1 MPYGFILIEDIFLVA
16 RECAV
21 EGGCSPTGTAHS
33 LGVQFYYLSFYF
45 MINNSSLAKWD
56 RLNSKQLDNQFQND
70 IIKGLNCSPFEAR
83 AILDSVHKVYSDFFD
98 LSPTLSPGQIQFV
111 VTAVENGPSKSLKD
125 AEMVNVT
132 LTLDAG
138 NEDIEVKKENGVV
151 GLRQHRLQRIC
162 QEALVQGGVLTI
174 EDIANRIFNCGE
186 RTLVRDI
193 KALKQQGIVLPLRST
208 IKDMGRTLS
217 HRVLIVEKWLQGME
231 YLHIAKSTNHSPS
244 AVSNYVRR
252 FKQVVTLATE
262 NYDVHSIAFMA
273 HISRPLAEEYI
284 KLWHHAEII
293 QHRRDELLETLKK

>member
-1 MPYGFILIEDIFLVA
+1 VPYGFILIEDIFVVF

-21 EGGCSPTGTAHS
+21 EGGRSPTGTAHS
-33 LGVQFYYLSFYF
+33 LKVQFYYLSFYV

-56 RLNSKQLDNQFQND
+56 RLNSKQLDSQFQND
-70 IIKGLNCSPFEAR
+70 IIQGLNCSPFEAR
-83 AILDSVHKVYSDFFD
+83 AILDSVHKVYSDYFN
-98 LSPTLSPGQIQFV
+98 LMPTLNPGQIQFV
-111 VTAVENGPSKSLKD
+111 ITGVENGPSKSLKNAD
-125 AEMVNVT
+125 MVNVT

-138 NEDIEVKKENGVV
+138 NEDIEVKKEHGVI
-151 GLRQHRLQRIC
+151 GLRLHRLQRIC

-193 KALKQQGIVLPLRST
+193 KALKQHGIVLPLRST

-252 FKQVVTLATE
+252 FKQVVTLAIE

-284 KLWHHAEII
+284 KLWHHAQII
-293 QHRRDELLETLKK
+293 QPRRDELLGTLKK

>member
-1 MPYGFILIEDIFLVA
+1 
-16 RECAV
+16 
-21 EGGCSPTGTAHS
+21 
-33 LGVQFYYLSFYF
+33 

-56 RLNSKQLDNQFQND
+56 RLNSKQLDSQFQND
-70 IIKGLNCSPFEAR
+70 VMQGLNCSPFEAR
-83 AILDSVHKVYSDFFD
+83 AILDSVHKVYGDYFN
-98 LSPTLSPGQIQFV
+98 LTPALKPGQIQFV
-111 VTAVENGPSKSLKD
+111 ITGVENGPSKSLKE
-125 AEMVNVT
+125 AEMVTAT

-138 NEDIEVKKENGVV
+138 TEDLDVKKKSGVI
-151 GLRQHRLQRIC
+151 GLRLYRLQRIC

-193 KALKQQGIVLPLRST
+193 KVLKKQGIILPLRST
-208 IKDMGRTLS
+208 IKDIGRTLS
-217 HRVLIVEKWLQGME
+217 HRVIIVEKWLRGME
-231 YLHIAKSTNHSPS
+231 YTDIARSTNHSPT

-262 NYDVHSIAFMA
+262 NYEVHSIAFMA

-293 QHRRDELLETLKK
+293 QPRRDELLGTLKK